1 MAEFIKYYKLD
12 FTISSLYQ
20 EIITYDLFLHVIHLH
35 LDVFPDRI
43 LNDSYTGK
51 NVWASLNL
59 YNNALWV
66 DYDITKDITND
77 TREFS
82 VVGQVWTWVNF
93 TV

>member
-43 LNDSYTGK
+43 LNELLHRQKCLSK
-51 NVWASLNL
+51 FKLVQQCSLGRL
-59 YNNALWV
+59 
-66 DYDITKDITND
+66 
-77 TREFS
+77 
-82 VVGQVWTWVNF
+82 
-93 TV
+93 